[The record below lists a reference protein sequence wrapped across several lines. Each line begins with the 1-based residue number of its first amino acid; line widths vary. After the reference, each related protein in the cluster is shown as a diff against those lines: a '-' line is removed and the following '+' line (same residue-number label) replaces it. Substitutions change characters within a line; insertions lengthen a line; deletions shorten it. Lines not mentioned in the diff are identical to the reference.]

1 MTEITDTE
9 LVAEARRLSGM
20 ATGFANLRAL
30 MLPLAERVESLTAEK
45 WDGTWRRHGQTEDEE
60 RKALATWT
68 KAQLITHI
76 ILAGQR
82 EIQEHGAVLDRVDRV
97 AAERDVLQAKLDA
110 VRAGVDFYALGQVRR
125 ELLAILDGDGD
136 N

>member
-1 MTEITDTE
+1 
-9 LVAEARRLSGM
+9 M